1 MSDQGPVNT
10 GISQG
15 NRDGRKPGD
24 VKPGDAV
31 TPLPAAPQTL
41 YPGDPAG
48 ETPPQKK
55 SIFNRAAKP
64 LLFLA
69 STALIT
75 GALWFGVDRYNEA
88 HKPREPKKDKIE
100 LKYTSLTTGYNVQ
113 RTEAVFIASEG
124 NTLTAEDLRDFAAFT
139 GNLSKMP
146 PDAIERG
153 MMKNL
158 HRVLMLA
165 QDPAPVKLR
174 DGTIVYH
181 EYGVLHGLGGGP
193 SMILKS
199 GEMLWTTNFFDATNP
214 DQKILLDLLAK
225 FYGRNEKPAAADAEN
240 LMRFLQE
247 SKTESD
253 RAIELAR
260 LSEIRLSVRDS
271 AMSANRGEING
282 PFFVAAQQQGL
293 PAGIIQDLIKLYSY
307 NVDFQ
312 RDFDVG
318 DRFEVIYEGAAGGRN
333 NVAYA
338 KMTIDNKAMEIYRFT
353 DEAGSTDYYD
363 ASGRSLK
370 VALMKT
376 PIDGAHISSGFGMRR
391 HPISGYNRLHK
402 GIDFAARSGTPIY
415 AAGDGVIEVRAREG
429 GYGNYIKITHSG
441 GYQTAYAH
449 MSAYASQKKGD
460 IVKQGDIIGYVG
472 SSGRSTGPH
481 LHYEVLKDGKHIN
494 PRDLKLDGTGRK
506 LTGQDLAAFRLEV
519 SKVQEQLGKLGFGPV
534 VRGVVTRAD
543 INTSRAVSMNNPLNG
558 IRPKG
563 RAPGRNS

>member
-1 MSDQGPVNT
+1 MSDQNPVNT
-10 GISQG
+10 GISEG
-15 NRDGRKPGD
+15 NSPAK
-24 VKPGDAV
+24 KPGDAV
-31 TPLPAAPQTL
+31 TPLPAAPQVL
-41 YPGDPAG
+41 YPGDPPEEA
-48 ETPPQKK
+48 PPQKK
-55 SIFNRAAKP
+55 TIFNRVSKP
-64 LLFLA
+64 LLLLA

-75 GALWFGVDRYNEA
+75 SALWFGIDQFNEA
-88 HKPREPKKDKIE
+88 HKKPEIKKDKIE

-113 RTEAVFIASEG
+113 RTEAVFLASEG
-124 NTLTAEDLRDFAAFT
+124 NTLTAEDLQDFAAFT
-139 GNLSKMP
+139 GNLSKMS
-146 PDAIERG
+146 PDAIDRG

-158 HRVLMLA
+158 NRVLMLS
-165 QDPAPVKLR
+165 QDPAPVKLK

-181 EYGVLHGLGGGP
+181 EHGVLHGLGGGP
-193 SMILKS
+193 SMILKD
-199 GEMLWTTNFFDATNP
+199 GRMLWTTNFFDMTNP
-214 DQKILLDLLAK
+214 DQKDLVNLSAK
-225 FYGRNEKPAAADAEN
+225 FYAQGYKPTAADAEN

-247 SKTESD
+247 SKVESD
-253 RAIELAR
+253 RAVELAR

-293 PAGIIQDLIKLYSY
+293 PSGIIQDLIKLYSY

-338 KMTIDNKAMEIYRFT
+338 KMTIDNRALEIYRFT
-353 DEAGSTDYYD
+353 DQAGNTDYYD
-363 ASGRSLK
+363 ASGHSLK

-376 PIDGAHISSGFGMRR
+376 PIDGAYISSGFGMRR

-415 AAGDGVIEVRAREG
+415 AAGDGVIEVREREG
-429 GYGNYIKITHSG
+429 GYGNYIKLTHSD

-449 MSAYASQKKGD
+449 MSAYASGQKKGD

-472 SSGRSTGPH
+472 SSGRTTGPH

-506 LTGQDLAAFRLEV
+506 LTGQDFAAFKLEV
-519 SKVQEQLGKLGFGPV
+519 NKVREQLGKLGFGPV

-543 INTSRAVSMNNPLNG
+543 VNTSRAVSMNNPLNG
-558 IRPKG
+558 IRAKV
-563 RAPGRNS
+563 PGRNS